1 MDEKERLVALETE
14 VKTELK
20 SIKADIHSLFKKT
33 DEINSLNTAIALLT
47 ASVNDLKATVNA
59 LNGKLDNAT
68 NTTETPTK
76 EKAKNWDNV
85 VKTAISTIVGGIIMY
100 VFMKLGL
107 SK

>member
-59 LNGKLDNAT
+59 LNSKLDNAT
-68 NTTETPTK
+68 ETPIQ
-76 EKAKNWDNV
+76 EKANKWSLVTN
-85 VKTAISTIVGGIIMY
+85 TIIAGIIGLAMGY
-100 VFMKLGL
+100 IGMKLGVT
-107 SK
+107 K